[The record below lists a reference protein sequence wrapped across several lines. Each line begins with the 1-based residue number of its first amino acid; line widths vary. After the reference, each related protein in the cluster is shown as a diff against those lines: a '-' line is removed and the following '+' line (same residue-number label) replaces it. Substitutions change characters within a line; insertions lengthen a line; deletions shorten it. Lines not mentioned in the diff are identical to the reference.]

1 LSLKTFAIFCK
12 ESIKTRTGCSLLTTV
27 AVVVC
32 VILLV
37 YPMLVIMPF
46 LRGLGFTS
54 VEPTAGKMFESRSQL

>member
-1 LSLKTFAIFCK
+1 
-12 ESIKTRTGCSLLTTV
+12 
-27 AVVVC
+27 VVC

-54 VEPTAGKMFESRSQL
+54 VEPAAGKMFESRSQL